1 MGEIKSYVERENYI
15 TIQGF
20 MIKDLCLKGNELI
33 IYAII
38 YGFSQLE
45 NQYFNGTLK
54 YLAEWTN
61 STKQGVKKALKSLE
75 GKGFI
80 VKQDKYINNVKI
92 VEYYTTKFNRVLN
105 KVAQG
110 MQQSLPNNIDDNIDD
125 NIEKEN
131 RNNTISLKEKSQNKR
146 FVKPKPDEIQAYCD
160 ERHNGI
166 DGSAVWDFYES
177 KGWKIGNTP
186 MKDWKAC
193 VRTWERK
200 KKEQEPLELE
210 EEKEVKT
217 VIEPKDSL
225 GVNLN
230 AEEKRQRILDI
241 IRGKR

>member
-45 NQYFNGTLK
+45 NQYFNGSLK

-80 VKQDKYINNVKI
+80 VKKDKYINNVKI

-110 MQQSLPNNIDDNIDD
+110 MQQSLTIDKLEDNIED

-131 RNNTISLKEKSQNKR
+131 RDNTISLKEKSRNKR
-146 FVKPKPDEIQAYCD
+146 FIKPKPDEIQAYCD
-160 ERHNGI
+160 ERCNGI
-166 DGSAVWDFYES
+166 DGSMVWDFYES

-210 EEKEVKT
+210 EEKEVRPA
-217 VIEPKDSL
+217 IEPKDSL
-225 GVNLN
+225 GMN
-230 AEEKRQRILDI
+230 ADEKRQRILDI